1 MSRRR
6 RFLAVAAALI
16 CLPAAASAQGLPG
29 TEPPIPTG
37 PPLAPPPAETHRP
50 MWLED
55 APAILPASASM
66 TGSATFLS
74 GDTAWPV
81 THSGSACNFDEPGAG
96 MHLTPTSLQ
105 VLQGAYFS
113 SKLGPGNPA
122 FDYTPLSVRY
132 GWNLGNPLGSEALVA
147 GSWEFLTD
155 VTGANIIS
163 NYGHWFAGTS
173 LFLRYNWAEP
183 GSMVIPYSQ
192 GGAGV
197 IVNDAYHDQNQRAI
211 GEAVEFYLHAE
222 VGLKC
227 MIAPNLSLDIEGGL
241 QHISNGG
248 LASRNYGVN
257 ALGGSVGLTYYFPWG
272 AP

>member
-1 MSRRR
+1 MTRRHR
-6 RFLAVAAALI
+6 ILAVVAALLS
-16 CLPAAASAQGLPG
+16 LPAAGRAQGLTGP
-29 TEPPIPTG
+29 EPPIPTG
-37 PPLAPPPAETHRP
+37 PPLPPPPAEIHKAT
-50 MWLED
+50 WLDEG
-55 APAILPASASM
+55 PSILPASGVMS
-66 TGSATFLS
+66 GSATFMN

-81 THSGSACNFDEPGAG
+81 SHSGSACNFDEPDANWL
-96 MHLTPTSLQ
+96 MPTSLQ

-113 SKLGPGNPA
+113 TKLGPPIPA
-122 FDYTPLSVRY
+122 FNYVPLSVRY
-132 GWNLGNPLGSEALVA
+132 GWNLGNPLGADALLP
-147 GSWEFLTD
+147 GNWEFLTD
-155 VTGANIIS
+155 VTGAAITS
-163 NYGHWFAGTS
+163 SYGHWFAGTTC
-173 LFLRYNWAEP
+173 FIRYNWADP
-183 GSMVIPYSQ
+183 GSVVVPYWQ

-197 IVNDAYHDQNQRAI
+197 TLNDAYHDRCQRAI

-257 ALGGSVGLTYYFPWG
+257 ALGGSIGLTYYFPWG